1 MAARQLVELLPNVGH
16 QRAGLVTLS
25 GEGRRILALLESR
38 HDPDPA
44 VPEMGAHHRDGVL
57 ARRRVGGV
65 FQTSYHVT
73 NPRLPLEERRRH
85 METAYWIDILAR
97 LGNIPLLPIGLHMAT
112 CGATRDPLKGRLH
125 QPRSARAVP
134 RLTAIA

>member
-1 MAARQLVELLPNVGH
+1 MIPTLLFLKWAHIIAMVYWLG
-16 QRAGLVTLS
+16 
-25 GEGRRILALLESR
+25 GEW
-38 HDPDPA
+38 
-44 VPEMGAHHRDGVL
+44 
-57 ARRRVGGV
+57 GGV

-112 CGATRDPLKGRLH
+112 CGATRDPLKRRLH